1 MGLMNM
7 PQGAASGEILARIQ
21 YDAKGGR
28 WHRVDRTQNASGE
41 WVSDMVDMEK
51 GDVFVADL
59 PNIEVGWIA
68 FPSSGPSFVMVPNG
82 TPLPAAPSPE
92 HKAGFRMKV
101 LLPREEEPRTFAST
115 AKSVLAVIDE
125 LHTKAEAHAPQVPVL
140 KIIGTRVVEV
150 KTPKGTTR
158 NYAPLLDIVKFVDRP
173 AALGGSAPAPVA
185 QAAPPPA
192 SSTSKVLEDSIP
204 FAPEWR

>member
-7 PQGAASGEILARIQ
+7 PGGNTTGEILARIQ

-28 WHRVDRTQNASGE
+28 WHRVDRRQEESGE
-41 WVSDMVDMEK
+41 WVSDMFDMEK

-68 FPSSGPSFVMVPNG
+68 FPSSGPDFRMVPNG
-82 TPLPAAPSPE
+82 TPLPPQPSPD
-92 HKAGFRMKV
+92 HKAGFRVRV
-101 LLPREEEPRTFAST
+101 LLPREEQPRTFAST
-115 AKSVLAVIDE
+115 AKSVVSVIDD
-125 LHTKAEAHAPQVPVL
+125 LHTKTEAHAPQVPVL
-140 KIIGTRVVEV
+140 KIVGTRIVEV

-158 NYAPLLDIVKFVDRP
+158 NYAPLLEIVKFVDRP

-185 QAAPPPA
+185 QAAPK
-192 SSTSKVLEDSIP
+192 TEKVLEDEIP
-204 FAPEWR
+204 F